1 LWATW
6 VCQHANIASLEGE
19 LVRHHW
25 TALRGLL
32 PLYRAITMVQLGNGA
47 GTSFW
52 HDVWYEDDCLAD
64 RFPTLLSHCKSS
76 SHTVQEIFA
85 HGLEGGGLVSR
96 LTPIARQELA
106 AVNQIMDIVTLS
118 GDADTGLCPFV
129 MPDGKLRTGPLYK
142 LLLAAQGVESPIS
155 KVIWK
160 NKAPPRVQF
169 FAWLLTQGRV
179 QCRANLPKKNIV
191 QEANCEECGAAE
203 ETATHIIF
211 QCPFA
216 QDFWRALR
224 FTLPAD
230 ARVATLDELSCP
242 DHVPNM

>member
-1 LWATW
+1 MEE
-6 VCQHANIASLEGE
+6 QGASEG
-19 LVRHHW
+19 
-25 TALRGLL
+25 
-32 PLYRAITMVQLGNGA
+32 
-47 GTSFW
+47 
-52 HDVWYEDDCLAD
+52 
-64 RFPTLLSHCKSS
+64 
-76 SHTVQEIFA
+76 
-85 HGLEGGGLVSR
+85 
-96 LTPIARQELA
+96 PI
-106 AVNQIMDIVTLS
+106 
-118 GDADTGLCPFV
+118 
-129 MPDGKLRTGPLYK
+129 
-142 LLLAAQGVESPIS
+142 
-155 KVIWK
+155 
-160 NKAPPRVQF
+160 

-242 DHVPNM
+242 DHVPNMQFAMLVLLCCRQLWKRRNEIVFRGESLTLRQVMLNCKTDAAL